1 MDLTKL
7 FGCRVFGDAAMRE
20 HLSREVYE
28 SLRRTREAGLPLDP
42 SIAQAVAEG
51 MKDWAIAQGA
61 THYTHWFQPLT
72 NITAGKHDAFIE
84 PDGEGGMMLGIF
96 LQGAHQ
102 GGAGRVEL
110 PVGRAAR
117 HL

>member
-61 THYTHWFQPLT
+61 THYTH
-72 NITAGKHDAFIE
+72 
-84 PDGEGGMMLGIF
+84 
-96 LQGAHQ
+96 
-102 GGAGRVEL
+102 
-110 PVGRAAR
+110 
-117 HL
+117 